1 MIRKHSYKKRRSYK
15 KGKSTR
21 KISRKKINMKRQFGG
36 GGGDGDKEAKTD
48 YDTLLK
54 SQPKEVEQKTLKTL
68 NTFGNIV
75 ELFTTVDQSKIP
87 EQLINKET
95 INRNTF
101 RYDNMLYDR
110 IEITTENIT
119 GINNKR
125 PTSFHYKIKN
135 IKTIS
140 SKISIDTYGTYFCKL
155 HKYYDS
161 WYETDDNGG
170 QDHDIYIVSDAYDF
184 TLYDIINKKK
194 LDEDVVKA
202 KADLDRANDD
212 KTTAEYAM
220 RNVSIASAKAA
231 AMTVA
236 DEKSKAAGQAQSAYN
251 NAIEA
256 AKELNIIDI
265 TKIKKKQIYTWFLDI
280 AKGIK
285 CMHDVGYAHL
295 NINLE
300 NIVINLLK
308 GELPGSI
315 EQNAKLSNFGYA
327 IESSK
332 KLNASIY
339 NKDDPFMAPELDD
352 ILEKF
357 EDYKKCDIY
366 SLGMVFG
373 ELLITLYPIE
383 LPGDGTITPLTESG
397 LDAMVYGISDRAT
410 IENVIEILT
419 KLQLNMI

>member
-36 GGGDGDKEAKTD
+36 GGGDGDKEAKID
-48 YDTLLK
+48 YDNFLK
-54 SQPKEVEQKTLKTL
+54 SKPKEVVPKTL

-119 GINNKR
+119 GINNER
-125 PTSFHYKIKN
+125 PTSFQYKIKN
-135 IKTIS
+135 HR
-140 SKISIDTYGTYFCKL
+140 KIWDDKCGTYFCKL
-155 HKYYDS
+155 HNYYDD
-161 WYETDDNGG
+161 WYETDESGG
-170 QDHDIYIVSDAYDF
+170 QYHDIYIVSDAYDF

-194 LDEDVVKA
+194 LDEAVVKA
-202 KADLDRANDD
+202 KAYLDKADEDKKTADD
-212 KTTAEYAM
+212 AIRNAPTT
-220 RNVSIASAKAA
+220 SAKAV
-231 AMTVA
+231 AMNVA

-265 TKIKKKQIYTWFLDI
+265 TKITKKQIYTWFLNI
-280 AKGIK
+280 VEGIQY
-285 CMHDVGYAHL
+285 MHNNSLVHL
-295 NINLE
+295 DINLS

-308 GELPGSI
+308 SEFTGS
-315 EQNAKLSNFGYA
+315 NAKLSNFGYA

-339 NKDDPFMAPELDD
+339 EEDHFMAPELKD
-352 ILEKF
+352 ISDKL
-357 EDYKKCDIY
+357 DYKKCDIY
-366 SLGMVFG
+366 SLGRVFR
-373 ELLITLYPIE
+373 ELLLTLYPDVMYNE
-383 LPGDGTITPLTESG
+383 SKTPLTESG
-397 LDAMVYGISDRAT
+397 LDNMVEEDDINSRLNISD
-410 IENVIEILT
+410 VIDILT
-419 KLQLNMI
+419 AYIKTLPDN